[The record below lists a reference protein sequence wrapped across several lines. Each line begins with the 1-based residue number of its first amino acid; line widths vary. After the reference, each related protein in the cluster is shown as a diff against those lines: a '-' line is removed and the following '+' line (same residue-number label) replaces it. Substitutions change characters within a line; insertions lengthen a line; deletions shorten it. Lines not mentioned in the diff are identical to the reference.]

1 MISSRTTFRSLTAAT
16 LALGAVLG
24 LGGVEATAAPTSTT
38 IHLTPPPPARP
49 ANTWANYYLD
59 YFTSKATCTSRGNA
73 MTTPGRAGYI
83 PGALAYY
90 CYLRNGKFKWSMD
103 VYWD

>member
-1 MISSRTTFRSLTAAT
+1 MISSRATFRSLTAAT

-24 LGGVEATAAPTSTT
+24 LGGVEATAAPASPT
-38 IHLTPPPPARP
+38 IHFVPTPVRP
-49 ANTWANYYLD
+49 ANTWSNYYLD
-59 YFTSKATCTSRGNA
+59 YFNSKSSCTARGDA